1 MLPVAPPPSSL
12 DPASFQ
18 YANFFAVFLTQLE
31 RQLKCKFFNLN
42 LIQFHVTPPTRFN
55 MQIFRTLSYGPTPS
69 PWSMQIGNDGSN
81 GALGK
86 NAQTI

>member
-1 MLPVAPPPSSL
+1 MSPPP
-12 DPASFQ
+12 
-18 YANFFAVFLTQLE
+18 
-31 RQLKCKFFNLN
+31 
-42 LIQFHVTPPTRFN
+42 IPPTRFN